1 LSLEAFAVST
11 GVVAL
16 GEMGDKTQLL
26 ALLLV
31 ARWRQP
37 WTIAAGILVATLA
50 NHAGAAALGT
60 LVTRWLSPEV
70 LRWILGISFI
80 AVALWMLKPD
90 DAGEEV
96 EGAGTGRWGVFGLT
110 VIAFFLSEM
119 GDKTQIATVMLAAR
133 FDAPVVVTAG
143 TTLGMMLANAP
154 ALWLG
159 DALLKRVP
167 IAWVHRVAAV
177 VFMGLG
183 VAVLLGLPG

>member
-1 LSLEAFAVST
+1 MSLEAFAVST

-50 NHAGAAALGT
+50 NHAGAAALGA
-60 LVTRWLSPEV
+60 LVTRWLSPE
-70 LRWILGISFI
+70 LMRWILGLSFI

-110 VIAFFLSEM
+110 VIAFFLAEM

-167 IAWVHRVAAV
+167 IAWVHRIAAV
-177 VFMGLG
+177 VFLGLG

>member
-50 NHAGAAALGT
+50 KHAGAAALGT
-60 LVTRWLSPEV
+60 VVARWLDPE
-70 LRWILGISFI
+70 LMRWLLGASFI

-90 DAGEEV
+90 EAGDELQ
-96 EGAGTGRWGVFGLT
+96 GAEPRRWGVFGLT
-110 VIAFFLSEM
+110 VLAFFLAEM

-133 FDAPVVVTAG
+133 FEAPLVVTAG
-143 TTLGMMLANAP
+143 TTLGMMLANMP

-159 DALLKRVP
+159 EKLLRRVP

-177 VFMGLG
+177 VFFGLG
-183 VAVLLGLPG
+183 VAVLLGLPE

>member
-60 LVTRWLSPEV
+60 LVTRWLSPE
-70 LRWILGISFI
+70 LMRWILGLSFI

-110 VIAFFLSEM
+110 VIAFFLAEM

-167 IAWVHRVAAV
+167 IAWVHRIAAV
-177 VFMGLG
+177 VFLGLG